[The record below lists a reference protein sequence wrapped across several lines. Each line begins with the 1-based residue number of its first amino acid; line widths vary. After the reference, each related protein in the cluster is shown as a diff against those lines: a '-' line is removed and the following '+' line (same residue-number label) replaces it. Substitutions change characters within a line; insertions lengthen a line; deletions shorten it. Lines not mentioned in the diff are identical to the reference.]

1 MIYALLGKSC
11 SGKTTVLNYLSK
23 IHNQKKITAVTTR
36 PIRKGEINGVDY
48 HFIRDEE
55 FLALQNAGEFVC
67 VRNYKINNG
76 DVWGYAF
83 IKDEILV
90 SGQNKFLIVDLD
102 GFKELK
108 NHLNNRCKGIY
119 LDVSDTEL
127 KERGLMR
134 GDSSIELDRRLK
146 ADKVDFDGVERDVN
160 YTIAVNDTTEV
171 IAKLIMN
178 IVKAHE

>member
-1 MIYALLGKSC
+1 MIFVLLGKSC
-11 SGKTTVLNYLSK
+11 SGKTTVLNHLNK
-23 IHNQKKITAVTTR
+23 INNQNKITAITTR
-36 PIRKGEINGVDY
+36 PIRDGEVNGLDY

-55 FLALQNAGEFVC
+55 FLALQNAGEFIC
-67 VRNYKINNG
+67 VRNYTVDNG
-76 DVWGYAF
+76 DVWRYGF

-90 SGQNKFLIVDLD
+90 TRQDKFLVVDLD

-108 NHLNNRCKGIY
+108 KLLTNRCKGIY

-127 KERGLMR
+127 KKRGLERGDGL
-134 GDSSIELDRRLK
+134 IELDRRLK
-146 ADKVDFDGVERDVN
+146 ADKVDFEDVERNVD
-160 YTIAVNDTTEV
+160 YIIAVNDKTEV